1 MMLMKGAA
9 MKFGEVEVKRIHGR
23 DVQCD
28 KDSESHHRI
37 SVAHYNGKPLCG
49 QCFVQELLSVP
60 DAQELLGQL
69 LASLIPDE
77 PKELPGPLNSGF
89 QTVVPR

>member
-1 MMLMKGAA
+1 MT
-9 MKFGEVEVKRIHGR
+9 FGEVEIKRISGR

-28 KDSESHHRI
+28 KDSEPRHRV

-49 QCFVQELLSVP
+49 QCFVQELLNVP
-60 DAQELLGQL
+60 DAQELLGQI

-89 QTVVPR
+89 QTAVPR

>member
-1 MMLMKGAA
+1 MMFMKGAA
-9 MKFGEVEVKRIHGR
+9 MKFGKVEVKRIPGR

>member
-1 MMLMKGAA
+1 
-9 MKFGEVEVKRIHGR
+9 MKFGEVEVKRIPAGA
-23 DVQCD
+23 VQCD

-37 SVAHYNGKPLCG
+37 SVAYYNGKPLCG

-77 PKELPGPLNSGF
+77 PIELPAPLNSGF

>member
-9 MKFGEVEVKRIHGR
+9 MKFGEVEVKRTSGR
-23 DVQCD
+23 DVLCD
-28 KDSESHHRI
+28 KDSVPHHAS
-37 SVAHYNGKPLCG
+37 SVAFYNGKPLCG
-49 QCFVQELLSVP
+49 QCFIRELLNVP

-69 LASLIPDE
+69 LASLIRDE
-77 PKELPGPLNSGF
+77 PEELSGPLNSGF

>member
-1 MMLMKGAA
+1 MR
-9 MKFGEVEVKRIHGR
+9 FGEVEVKRIPGG
-23 DVQCD
+23 DVRCD

-37 SVAHYNGKPLCG
+37 SVAYYNGKPLCG
-49 QCFVQELLSVP
+49 QCFVQELLSER

-69 LASLIPDE
+69 LAGLIPDE
-77 PKELPGPLNSGF
+77 PKELPRPLNSGF